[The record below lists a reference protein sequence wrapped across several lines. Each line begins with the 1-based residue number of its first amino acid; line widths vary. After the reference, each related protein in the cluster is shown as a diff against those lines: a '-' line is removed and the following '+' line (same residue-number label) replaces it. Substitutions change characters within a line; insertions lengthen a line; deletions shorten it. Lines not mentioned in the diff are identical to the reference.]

1 MVDLEQL
8 EKDIETN
15 KLRKAYVFCGLD
27 EMLIK
32 ESIDNILD
40 RVIEPDFKDLNL
52 VKLDGVV
59 ATFNDIMNACE
70 TLPFMSEKK
79 VVIVYRANFLKDK
92 TDSTGKKIYEDLKE
106 YLKNPPEHCMLI
118 MYYLFNDK
126 RERPNKNKKFSFLDK
141 NTTFIYADK
150 LKGDKF
156 YKKVN
161 SLFEA
166 KGKSIGRVELRYFC
180 DLVENNF
187 NIIETEIDKL
197 ISYAINRDIT
207 KEDITKLLPYRGED
221 DVFDLVDFISQ
232 KRPEKAIDIMNEL
245 LNKGEN
251 IMLILTLI
259 ANQLNML
266 FKIKIALYEK
276 KDKDNI
282 AKEIKRPVFVAEKLI
297 GQSKKFSFKQLEK
310 CMIEFL
316 ELERKLKNSSL
327 DKKTEL
333 ELFIMK
339 TVIVN

>member
-1 MVDLEQL
+1 MDLEQL
-8 EKDIETN
+8 EKNIEAN
-15 KLRKAYVFCGLD
+15 KLEKAYVFCGLD

-32 ESIDNILD
+32 ESIDNIVD
-40 RVIEPDFKDLNL
+40 KVIEPTFKDLNL
-52 VKLDGVV
+52 VKLDGVI
-59 ATFNDIMNACE
+59 ATFDDIMNACE

-92 TDSTGKKIYEDLKE
+92 TDSTGKKVYEEIKE
-106 YLKNPPEHCMLI
+106 YIKTSPEHCILI

-141 NTTFIYADK
+141 NTTFVYADK

-161 SLFEA
+161 SMFEA
-166 KGKSIGRVELRYFC
+166 EGKNIGRVELRYFC

-187 NIIETEIDKL
+187 NIIKTEIEKL
-197 ISYAINRDIT
+197 ISYTINRDIS
-207 KEDITKLLPYRGED
+207 KEDISNLLPYRGED

-251 IMLILTLI
+251 IMLILSLI
-259 ANQLNML
+259 ANQFNML
-266 FKIKIALYEK
+266 FKIKIALYER
-276 KDKDNI
+276 KDKDKI

-316 ELERKLKNSSL
+316 ELERKLKNTSL
-327 DKKTEL
+327 DKKIEL